1 MNIRK
6 ISVGPDYK
14 SGAMHYLVGQDV
26 LNGSYDYKSGAMHYL
41 VGQDILGGSHKIH
54 LIQQKKETGSIIV
67 WIEKGDEVF
76 MWKEFNSTMPISI
89 EYNINF

>member
-1 MNIRK
+1 MDIRK

-26 LNGSYDYKSGAMHYL
+26 LNGSY
-41 VGQDILGGSHKIH
+41 KIH
-54 LIQQKKETGSIIV
+54 LIQFDEIKKSFKIWII
-67 WIEKGDEVF
+67 KSNEVVL
-76 MWKEFNSTMPISI
+76 WKEFTSPIPISI